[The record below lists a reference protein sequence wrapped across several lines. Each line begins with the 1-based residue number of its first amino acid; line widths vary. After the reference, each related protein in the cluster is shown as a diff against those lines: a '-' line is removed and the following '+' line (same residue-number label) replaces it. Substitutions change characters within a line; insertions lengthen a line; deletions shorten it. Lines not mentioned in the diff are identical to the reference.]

1 MSGASPLAP
10 AQPPPLQGAALV
22 AGTLGV
28 SLATFMTV
36 LDSSIANVS
45 VPAIAG
51 DMGVSPTQ
59 GTWVITSFGVANAI
73 SVPLTGWLARRFG
86 QVRLM
91 IVCVLAFTLFSWLC
105 GFATSLESLVAARVL
120 QGLAAGPMVPLSQ
133 TLLLSSYPPARA
145 GTALAASGMTVLVA
159 PVVGPLLG
167 GWITDNISWPWIF
180 YINIPVGLLSAL
192 LIWSVHGSRESAHG
206 PAPLDYAGLALL
218 VIWVGSLQLM
228 FDLGKE
234 LDWFESMAIVGLG
247 LIALTGFLFF
257 LAWELTERHPVVDLG
272 LFRGRSFLFGT
283 VALSIAFG
291 LFFGNAVILPIWL
304 QQHMGFSAVWAG
316 ASIAPMGVVAILLSP
331 WVGRMI
337 GRIDPRVLSTVS
349 FSMYAAAL
357 WMRSHFTTD
366 VDIVTILVPTL
377 LQGVATAFFFIPL
390 QSIIYAG
397 LPLSRR
403 PAAAGLSTFLRVS
416 AGAFGTSAGTTLWE
430 HRATMHH
437 AHLVEQMAAGHSE
450 GLRFADSL
458 REAGLAGT
466 QVAAY
471 IDRVIDRQAYTMAAT
486 DIFHLSALIFV
497 LLLLPLWCAGPPR
510 QASPAGP
517 TPLAGATRATAP
529 AR

>member
-1 MSGASPLAP
+1 MAGASPLAHAP
-10 AQPPPLQGAALV
+10 PPPLQGAALV

-91 IVCVLAFTLFSWLC
+91 ILCVLAFTLFSWLC
-105 GFATSLESLVAARVL
+105 GFATSLEALIAARVL

-192 LIWSVHGSRESAHG
+192 LIWIVHGSRESAHG

-234 LDWFESMAIVGLG
+234 LDWFESIEIVVLG
-247 LIALTGFLFF
+247 LVALTGFLFF
-257 LAWELTERHPVVDLG
+257 LAWELTDRHPVVDLG

-304 QQHMGFSAVWAG
+304 QQHMGYSAVWAG
-316 ASIAPMGVVAILLSP
+316 VSIAPMGVVAILLSP

-337 GRIDPRVLSTVS
+337 GRVDPRWLSTIS
-349 FSMYAAAL
+349 FSMYAVVL
-357 WMRSHFTTD
+357 WMRSQFTTE
-366 VDIVTILVPTL
+366 VDLATILVPTM

-430 HRATMHH
+430 HRAAMHH
-437 AHLVEQMAAGHSE
+437 VHLVEQIAAGHSE
-450 GLRFADSL
+450 GARYAEAV
-458 REAGLAGT
+458 RELGLAGA
-466 QVAAY
+466 QVAGF
-471 IDRVIDRQAYTMAAT
+471 IDRVIERQAYTMAAT
-486 DIFHLSALIFV
+486 DVFHLSAMIFV
-497 LLLLPLWCAGPPR
+497 VLLVPVWCARPSPPAVPTAPGSVEAR
-510 QASPAGP
+510 VGSPA
-517 TPLAGATRATAP
+517 A

>member
-1 MSGASPLAP
+1 MPFPFCTYKLVGSLPCSKLAQHCPHPGHTITAKRSHCVCKAGRRVADQRKQRLQERRIVIAVWNDQVVSFHKEWDKLQVKGAGCGQDGKSGICRPTFDRSRH
-10 AQPPPLQGAALV
+10 GEMGVFRALV
-22 AGTLGV
+22 SLDLPGV
-28 SLATFMTV
+28 EPPSLK
-36 LDSSIANVS
+36 
-45 VPAIAG
+45 
-51 DMGVSPTQ
+51 
-59 GTWVITSFGVANAI
+59 
-73 SVPLTGWLARRFG
+73 
-86 QVRLM
+86 
-91 IVCVLAFTLFSWLC
+91 
-105 GFATSLESLVAARVL
+105 LVV
-120 QGLAAGPMVPLSQ
+120 QQHP
-133 TLLLSSYPPARA
+133 RA

>member
-1 MSGASPLAP
+1 VAGPSHAHA
-10 AQPPPLQGAALV
+10 PPPLQGAALV
-22 AGTLGV
+22 AGTMGV
-28 SLATFMTV
+28 ALATFMTV

-91 IVCVLAFTLFSWLC
+91 IVCVLGFTLFSWLC
-105 GFATSLESLVAARVL
+105 GFAQSLETLIAARVL

-133 TLLLSSYPPARA
+133 TLLLSSYPPSRA
-145 GTALAASGMTVLVA
+145 GTALAASGVTVLVA

-192 LIWSVHGSRESAHG
+192 LIWSVHGPRESPHG

-234 LDWFESMAIVGLG
+234 RDWFESMEITALG
-247 LIALTGFLFF
+247 LVALTGLLFF
-257 LAWELTERHPVVDLG
+257 LAWELTDRHPVVDLS
-272 LFRGRSFLFGT
+272 LFTGRSFLFGT
-283 VALSIAFG
+283 ISLSIAFG

-304 QQHMGFSAVWAG
+304 QQHMGYSAVWAG
-316 ASIAPMGVVAILLSP
+316 VSIAPMGVFAIMLSP
-331 WVGRMI
+331 WVGRLI
-337 GRIDPRVLSTVS
+337 GRVDPRLLSTIS
-349 FSMYAAAL
+349 FSVYAAVL
-357 WMRSHFTTD
+357 WLRSQFTVD
-366 VDIVTILVPTL
+366 VDIWTILVPTM

-390 QSIIYAG
+390 QATIYAG

-430 HRATMHH
+430 HRAAMHH
-437 AHLVEQMAAGHSE
+437 VHLVEQIAAGHSE
-450 GLRFADSL
+450 GARYAELV
-458 REAGLAGT
+458 RELGLAGT
-466 QVAAY
+466 QVAGF
-471 IDRVIDRQAYTMAAT
+471 IDRVIERQAYTMAAT
-486 DIFHLSALIFV
+486 DLFHLSSLIF
-497 LLLLPLWCAGPPR
+497 LLLLVPIWCSAPPQR
-510 QASPAGP
+510 P
-517 TPLAGATRATAP
+517 TNVPATAP
-529 AR
+529 SAR